1 MRRMVGHLSK
11 IGQVSFIAIVIC
23 WAVCV
28 TQNISIAQ
36 EEATVP
42 AATQEVDKPKQ
53 TFAYFW
59 KAGGIMMWP
68 LGICSLLTLAF
79 TIELILSLKVSK
91 FAPVEIV
98 KTLEEKIKQ
107 KEIQSAIEICDKNQ
121 SFLAKVL
128 KKGLTIAVET
138 PEKMEEAIAEEGAK
152 EAIDYQHKVGYL
164 SALATIAPMLGLL
177 GTVTGLIQA
186 FYVVAYEAGM
196 GKPTL
201 LAKGVMEALIT
212 TVAGMVIGIPA
223 MALYFYFRNKLQ
235 KLIIGVEEN
244 STNLVRLIKK

>member
-1 MRRMVGHLSK
+1 MRRKVIL
-11 IGQVSFIAIVIC
+11 VSFIAIVLC
-23 WAVCV
+23 WGMSFI
-28 TQNISIAQ
+28 QNISIAQ
-36 EEATVP
+36 EEETAPVTVQE
-42 AATQEVDKPKQ
+42 QEVEKPRQ

-79 TIELILSLKVSK
+79 VIELFLSLKISK
-91 FAPVEIV
+91 FSPAGIVER
-98 KTLEEKIKQ
+98 LEEKIKQ
-107 KEIQSAIEICDKNQ
+107 KEIGPAIEICDKNQ
-121 SFLAKVL
+121 SFLTKVL
-128 KKGLTIAVET
+128 KKGLAISVET
-138 PEKMEEAIAEEGAK
+138 PEKIEETIAEEGAK
-152 EAIDYQHKVGYL
+152 EVIDYQHKIGYL

-223 MALYFYFRNKLQ
+223 MAFYFYFRNRLQ
-235 KLIIGVEEN
+235 KLIVTVEEN